1 MAHTITGQ
9 IDAWITEY
17 SRLTPEGMAKG
28 GDEVVSRLAFSD
40 QDMASA
46 SWTRVG
52 RATVTVELMGTS
64 DIVNSAVASL
74 RARQQKIRADA
85 EASAMQ
91 IERQIQTMLAISYES
106 GEVA

>member
-9 IDAWITEY
+9 VDAWITEY
-17 SRLTPEGMAKG
+17 SRLTPEDLANG
-28 GDEVVSRLAFSD
+28 GDQVVDGLSFS
-40 QDMASA
+40 QPDMTSA
-46 SWTRVG
+46 GWTRVG